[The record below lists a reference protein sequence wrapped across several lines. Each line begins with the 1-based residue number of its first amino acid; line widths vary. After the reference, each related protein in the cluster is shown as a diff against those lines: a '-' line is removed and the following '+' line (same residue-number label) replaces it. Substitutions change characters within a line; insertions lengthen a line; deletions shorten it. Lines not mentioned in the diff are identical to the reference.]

1 MIKKIII
8 GIVIVSI
15 VGISLFLYKDTP
27 KETVIESIEKEIKKE
42 IVNEKIIEK
51 CYVDVKGEVVN
62 KGVYECVKNDK
73 VIDVINKAGGLTK
86 NADTNL
92 LNLSKEVKNEMI
104 IIVYNKK
111 QIEDAKKRLNEPT
124 VIEIIKEIEKECEC
138 PDVVNDACEKVPID
152 TEEENVNN
160 VSIKININTASLD
173 QLMELPK
180 IGEAKAKAIVEFRTN
195 EKFNSI
201 EDIKNVSGI
210 GDALFNDIKD
220 LIEV

>member
-8 GIVIVSI
+8 GIIIVSI
-15 VGISLFLYKDTP
+15 VGISLLLYKDTP
-27 KETVIESIEKEIKKE
+27 KETVKESIEKEIKKE
-42 IVNEKIIEK
+42 IVNEEIVEK

-104 IIVYNKK
+104 IIVYSKK

-138 PDVVNDACEKVPID
+138 PDVVNDACEKMPID
-152 TEEENVNN
+152 SEDENVNN
-160 VSIKININTASLD
+160 ASAKININTASLD